1 MSFPFFTDYKKKVL
15 QYQEDIDQLEGFQ
28 TQEMAKIKH
37 LVGKLF
43 ELYFL

>member
-1 MSFPFFTDYKKKVL
+1 MHFHFFAEYKKKVI

-37 LVGKLF
+37 LVGRLC
-43 ELYFL
+43 